1 MKKLGI
7 LSIGLILCALSF
19 LVGRSC
25 SENVIPN
32 STVGVIDTTIVESTF
47 SDTSPISRDS
57 VVVKYRY
64 VSVPIFKDLKDSTEA
79 RDPPASTG
87 IATEIIGDSARIEI
101 PITQKKYETEEYR
114 AYVSGYEPM
123 LDSIFVTQRATM
135 IRIREPTSI
144 KRFSIGLQAGYG
156 MTPEGF
162 QPYFGIGVSVNLWS
176 F

>member
-1 MKKLGI
+1 MKNFRI
-7 LSIGLILCALSF
+7 LTIGLILCALSF

-32 STVGVIDTTIVESTF
+32 STVGVINTTTVESTF

-64 VSVPIFKDLKDSTEA
+64 ISVPISKDLKDSTEA
-79 RDPPASTG
+79 RDPPVSIG
-87 IATEIIGDSARIEI
+87 ITSEIIGDSARIEI
-101 PITQKKYETEEYR
+101 PITQKKYETAEYR
-114 AYVSGYEPM
+114 AYVSGYEPT
-123 LDSIFVTQRATM
+123 LDSIFVTQRTTT
-135 IRIREPTSI
+135 IKIREPTSN